1 MREGVRRVERSYR
14 DKTRRFV
21 SVPRKRK
28 VLVPL
33 VPFRRLRGRVFSEA
47 AKERG
52 ASRPRNA
59 FG

>member
-1 MREGVRRVERSYR
+1 VSRVERLYR

-33 VPFRRLRGRVFSEA
+33 VPFRRLRGCVFSEA
-47 AKERG
+47 AKEKG
-52 ASRPRNA
+52 VSRPRIA
-59 FG
+59 FR